1 MAVMHNW
8 ELIARAR
15 GIDVSAEEMDR
26 LTGVL
31 DALEAAWAP
40 LRELAPHETEP
51 AIAYRLCRPERE
63 A

>member
-1 MAVMHNW
+1 MPNW
-8 ELIARAR
+8 KLIAEAR
-15 GIDVSAEEMDR
+15 GIAVSAEEMER

-40 LRELAPHETEP
+40 LREMAPHETEP
-51 AIAYRLCRPERE
+51 AIAYRLSRQERQ

>member
-1 MAVMHNW
+1 MPNW
-8 ELIARAR
+8 KLIAEAR
-15 GIDVSAEEMDR
+15 GIEVSAEEMER

-40 LRELAPHETEP
+40 LREMAPHETEP
-51 AIAYRLCRPERE
+51 AIAYRLSRQVPQ

>member
-1 MAVMHNW
+1 MPNW
-8 ELIARAR
+8 KLIAEAR
-15 GIDVSAEEMDR
+15 GIAVSAEEMER

-40 LRELAPHETEP
+40 LREMAPHETEP
-51 AIAYRLCRPERE
+51 AIAYRLSRQEPR

>member
-1 MAVMHNW
+1 MPNW
-8 ELIARAR
+8 KLIAEAR
-15 GIDVSAEEMDR
+15 GIAVSAEEMER

-40 LRELAPHETEP
+40 LREMAPHETEP
-51 AIAYRLCRPERE
+51 AIAYRLSRQEPQ